1 MLLGVCLRVSWICL
15 FFCLG
20 KSFPTDHGNNPMSLS
35 FGSSAVPDPET
46 AASSAGNESASS
58 IKAAVE
64 SSDSNATSA
73 PDLLSPRAFYVGP
86 HFHLGEKSPGFSK
99 PQLISSPG
107 GFHSS
112 SNPWFGPPLFQ
123 KAVYTSIDSD
133 LYTYGDDSMRY
144 PYYSNDGVHA
154 AALPNGYSYGTA
166 RSPYYSYSY
175 GTGGSPQAYDR
186 RVPIAPPYGVGPPPA
201 YGYFSRQPSILDPEL
216 LLIGNILMRV
226 REMPLARPWMTSE
239 VPVGLTEKPLYP
251 SSLMQSYRGYH
262 QARDLL
268 SNSQYAKDDL
278 EPVPEPETLETQQF
292 VPETGV

>member
-1 MLLGVCLRVSWICL
+1 MMVSMQQLCPMDTVMVLPGLLITVIRMVQGC
-15 FFCLG
+15 
-20 KSFPTDHGNNPMSLS
+20 H
-35 FGSSAVPDPET
+35 
-46 AASSAGNESASS
+46 
-58 IKAAVE
+58 
-64 SSDSNATSA
+64 
-73 PDLLSPRAFYVGP
+73 
-86 HFHLGEKSPGFSK
+86 
-99 PQLISSPG
+99 
-107 GFHSS
+107 
-112 SNPWFGPPLFQ
+112 
-123 KAVYTSIDSD
+123 
-133 LYTYGDDSMRY
+133 
-144 PYYSNDGVHA
+144 
-154 AALPNGYSYGTA
+154 
-166 RSPYYSYSY
+166 
-175 GTGGSPQAYDR
+175 AYDR

-226 REMPLARPWMTSE
+226 REMPLARPWTTSE